1 MPTLILVSVAVAL
14 SACAGATS
22 GRDVHADWGRVPVT
36 IELRLAV
43 PAPGPGLV
51 PAVVYGR
58 GDTTY
63 LDPRA
68 LLANP
73 HITRAEAL
81 VIPEGLAV
89 NAWLTPEGKRRER
102 ELMTRHIGE
111 HVAVLINSTVV
122 AEPAVVVGDPPRVT
136 VPARPDMDVPVTIT
150 VPVARKQADQLA
162 RAISETWPPTA
173 KP

>member
-1 MPTLILVSVAVAL
+1 MPTSILVSVAVAL

-36 IELRLAV
+36 IDLRLAV

-51 PAVVYGR
+51 LAVVYGR

-89 NAWLTPEGKRRER
+89 NVWLTPEGKSRWR
-102 ELMTRHIGE
+102 ELMTQHVGE
-111 HVAVLINSTVV
+111 HLAVLINSILVT
-122 AEPAVVVGDPPRVT
+122 EPSLVQGDPPGVT
-136 VPARPDMDVPVTIT
+136 VPAQPNMDVPVTIT

>member
-1 MPTLILVSVAVAL
+1 MPTSILVSVAVAL

-22 GRDVHADWGRVPVT
+22 GGDVHADWGRVPVT

-63 LDPRA
+63 LHPRI

-81 VIPEGLAV
+81 EIPEVSGHHFTDSDYLETGAFNQTASHGGLIRAGLPLRV
-89 NAWLTPEGKRRER
+89 TF
-102 ELMTRHIGE
+102 
-111 HVAVLINSTVV
+111 
-122 AEPAVVVGDPPRVT
+122 VGDDIARLEVAMRQR
-136 VPARPDMDVPVTIT
+136 PAPCR
-150 VPVARKQADQLA
+150 
-162 RAISETWPPTA
+162 
-173 KP
+173 